1 MKQGT
6 LLLWVVLF
14 VHSTVTIAADEARFT
29 RSVDDITAA
38 KLNDAWFGSV
48 GFGAILS
55 RGNTETTNV
64 IANATAK
71 LDQETWRHKIE
82 AAALNTDSNG
92 NTTAERYLLG
102 YKIDYKLNAKSYLFS
117 ALRAEFDKFSGY
129 DQQLSAAI
137 GYGFRAIDSTSD
149 SLDLEIGAGVRQNK
163 LANGETESE
172 AIARAAL
179 DYQHYFSKT
188 AEFRQSVLV
197 LSGNSNTS
205 INSVT
210 AIRAN
215 LVSSI
220 ALEAGLLIKYNSD
233 PVTGSKTTDTITSV
247 SLVYGF

>member
-1 MKQGT
+1 MKQST
-6 LLLWVVLF
+6 RILLIVLLA
-14 VHSTVTIAADEARFT
+14 HSAVAIAADEARFT
-29 RSVDDITAA
+29 RSVDDITATE
-38 KLNDAWFGSV
+38 LNEVWSGSI

-71 LDQETWRHKIE
+71 LDQETWRHKVE
-82 AAALNTDSNG
+82 AAALTSDTNG
-92 NTTAERYLLG
+92 DTTAERYLLG
-102 YKIDYKLNAKSYLFS
+102 YKIDYKLNEKSYLFT

-129 DQQLSAAI
+129 DQQLSAAV
-137 GYGFRAIDSTSD
+137 GYGFRAIESTSNI
-149 SLDLEIGAGVRQNK
+149 LDLEIGAGIRRDK
-163 LANGETESE
+163 LTNGETDSE

-179 DYQHYFSKT
+179 DYQHFFSKT

-197 LSGNSNTS
+197 LSGSSNTS

-233 PVTGSKTTDTITSV
+233 PVAGSKMTDTITSL